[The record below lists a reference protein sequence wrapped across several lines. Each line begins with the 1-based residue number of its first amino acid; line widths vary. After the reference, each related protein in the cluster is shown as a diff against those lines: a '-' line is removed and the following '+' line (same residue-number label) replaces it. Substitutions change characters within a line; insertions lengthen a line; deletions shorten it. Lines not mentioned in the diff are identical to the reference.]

1 MICQETIQQ
10 TFDLLKIDL
19 THRTL
24 LISMPRKVCFITF
37 SLAVRFSRNL
47 CPTSRSEKKSKKSKK
62 VSDNNQRPF
71 PFLITLNS

>member
-19 THRTL
+19 THGTL
-24 LISMPRKVCFITF
+24 LISMPRKVCFINF

-47 CPTSRSEKKSKKSKK
+47 CLASRSEKKVKK
-62 VSDNNQRPF
+62 VKK
-71 PFLITLNS
+71 LEITIIVLVLF